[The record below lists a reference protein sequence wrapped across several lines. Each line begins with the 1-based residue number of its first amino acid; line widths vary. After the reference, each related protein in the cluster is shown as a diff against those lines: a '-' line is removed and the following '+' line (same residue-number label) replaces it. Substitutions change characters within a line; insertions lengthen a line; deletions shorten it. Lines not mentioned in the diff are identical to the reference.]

1 MKKKAYSV
9 RLSEEDLARV
19 EIIKNR
25 TKTLTLTDVVRK
37 SIKKYY
43 EEVGKVGFDGISVF
57 SKK

>member
-19 EIIKNR
+19 EIIKRR
-25 TKTLTLTDVVRK
+25 TRTLTLTDVVRK

-43 EEVGKVGFDGISVF
+43 EETGKVGLNGISIF
-57 SKK
+57 SN